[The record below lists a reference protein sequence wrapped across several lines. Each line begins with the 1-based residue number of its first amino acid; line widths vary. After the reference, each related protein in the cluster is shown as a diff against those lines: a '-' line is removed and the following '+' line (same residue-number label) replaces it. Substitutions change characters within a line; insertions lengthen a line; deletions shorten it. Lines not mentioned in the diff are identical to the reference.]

1 MYFIYD
7 PPHLIKTVRNNI
19 LNCKKRLWNKS
30 YFGWNVVKEII
41 EEDLLL
47 GDLRFFPKLT
57 AVHANPSSY
66 EKMKVSVAAQTLSH
80 TVGLELKR
88 RGHEEFGKF
97 VMLIDEWFDM
107 MNTSFYHAQR
117 KGKSN
122 MKPFLVNDQFTAERL
137 YWLKNEFIGYF
148 RSWKHEVQS
157 TNLVSSDAGRK
168 SMLLSKTRESGL
180 LMTTKAMIN
189 LVEDCFSAGAK
200 FVMTRRINQDPL
212 ESHFGHQR
220 QRGRRSDAPTA
231 PMFAYNVRAIN
242 CFRKSVIGSNVTQE
256 NS

>member
-168 SMLLSKTRESGL
+168 SMLLNKTTESGL